1 MNMRQVGSEGEK
13 IALKYL
19 QKQGYRLLEKN
30 YYANHG
36 EIDLIMKKAGTVV
49 FCEVKAR
56 SHTGFGTPAEAVTP
70 RKIMLIQRTALQ
82 YIKDHGLEDAP
93 IRFDVI
99 EVFLQEGP
107 RVNHIAGAF

>member
-1 MNMRQVGSEGEK
+1 MNTRQVGREGEK

-19 QKQGYRLLEKN
+19 KKQGYRLLERN

-36 EIDLIMKKAGTVV
+36 EIDLIVKKAGITV

-56 SHTGFGTPAEAVTP
+56 SHDGFGTPAEAVTP
-70 RKIMLIQRTALQ
+70 RKIALIQRTALQ
-82 YIKDHGLEDAP
+82 YIKDQGLEDAL

-99 EVFLQEGP
+99 EVFLQEQP
-107 RVNHIAGAF
+107 RVHHIVGAF